1 MIKKFEVSEID
12 CAVCAGKIGDAIK
25 KIEGVKNVN
34 LNFIMQTL
42 TVEAD
47 EADFNSL
54 INKIIKA
61 GRKIERNFSISE
73 V

>member
-12 CAVCAGKIGDAIK
+12 CAVCAGKIEDAIK